1 MNRGGG
7 VLMHIAS
14 LPGPF
19 GIGVLGEEAV
29 AYAKQLHKQG
39 MKYWQILPLSY
50 PGMGDSPYQSFSA
63 FAGNWLLIDPR
74 SLMKMGLLTA
84 EDVVKAE
91 YSENKW
97 RVNYDF
103 LRVDREAMLR
113 KAFSRADKELLSKVN
128 KFLKENKWA
137 DDVALYQSAKDKFD
151 QKAWWQ
157 WEDQDLVNYKPEAV
171 KKLRSTEDYVFHG
184 FVQYI
189 FTTEWADIRAKINA
203 EGIQII
209 GDMPIYVS
217 GDSADVWAARDLYK
231 VATDGRKRA

>member
-1 MNRGGG
+1 MQRGGG

-29 AYAKQLHKQG
+29 AYAKQLKKQG

-97 RVNYDF
+97 RT
-103 LRVDREAMLR
+103 
-113 KAFSRADKELLSKVN
+113 
-128 KFLKENKWA
+128 
-137 DDVALYQSAKDKFD
+137 
-151 QKAWWQ
+151 
-157 WEDQDLVNYKPEAV
+157 
-171 KKLRSTEDYVFHG
+171 STSIPMV
-184 FVQYI
+184 
-189 FTTEWADIRAKINA
+189 TR
-203 EGIQII
+203 
-209 GDMPIYVS
+209 
-217 GDSADVWAARDLYK
+217 
-231 VATDGRKRA
+231 